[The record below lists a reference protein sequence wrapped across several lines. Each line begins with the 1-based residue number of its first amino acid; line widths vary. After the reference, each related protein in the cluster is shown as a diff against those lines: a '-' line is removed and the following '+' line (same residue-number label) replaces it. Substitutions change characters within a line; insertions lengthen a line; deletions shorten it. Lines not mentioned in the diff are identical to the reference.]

1 MKKILFV
8 CYGNICRSPMAEM
21 IMKKLV
27 KDENLEN
34 EFYIESAA
42 TSKEEIGSDIYSL
55 ARQKLI
61 EKGIPLEARRARQLR
76 IDDYDN
82 FDYIIGMEASNI
94 SAIKNVIGLDHNNK
108 ILRLLDYTD
117 DPRNISDPW
126 FSGKFEEVYN
136 EIYEGCVSFLAYLKE
151 NEQL

>member
-82 FDYIIGMEASNI
+82 FDYIVGMEASNI
-94 SAIKNVIGLDHNNK
+94 SAIKNIVGLDHNNK
-108 ILRLLDYTD
+108 VLRLLDYTD
-117 DPRNISDPW
+117 APRNISDPW
-126 FSGKFEEVYN
+126 YSGKFEEVYN
-136 EIYEGCVSFLAYLKE
+136 EIYEGCVSFLDYLKE
-151 NEQL
+151 KEQL

>member
-94 SAIKNVIGLDHNNK
+94 SAIKNIVGLDHNNK
-108 ILRLLDYTD
+108 VLRLLDYTD
-117 DPRNISDPW
+117 TPRNISDPW
-126 FSGKFEEVYN
+126 YSGKFEEVYN
-136 EIYEGCVSFLAYLKE
+136 EIYEGCVSFLDYLKE
-151 NEQL
+151 KEQL

>member
-82 FDYIIGMEASNI
+82 FDYIIGMETSNI
-94 SAIKNVIGLDHNNK
+94 SAIKNIVGLDHNNK
-108 ILRLLDYTD
+108 VLRLLDYTD
-117 DPRNISDPW
+117 TPRNISDPW
-126 FSGKFEEVYN
+126 YSGKFEEVYN
-136 EIYEGCVSFLAYLKE
+136 EIYEGCVSFLNYLKE
-151 NEQL
+151 KEQL